1 MDGGPQQMKNSLQNK
16 LFVGL
21 SIAILGI
28 SLIAYGVSFWIA
40 FNLAQKF
47 QDDSLYKAALLVD
60 TYRTPL
66 YEEHVIESM
75 ARDPKRIVIQ
85 PVTPLP
91 SSLPPLLK
99 LPANLLAGFQTV
111 EIDGLKW
118 RVYTY
123 TTILGIKIAV
133 AQKAEVRN
141 IMARNSAL
149 LVLFPLLILIPIL
162 IIVSRQILKA
172 EMSSLRKLAEVVDTQ
187 DEAQLSLLPTNQI
200 PDEVAPFLHAINRL
214 LARINEMNASL
225 RRFISDA
232 AHELRSPLTALSL
245 QAQNIERTGSFAISK
260 ERFVPLKDGLER
272 SRHLL
277 NQLLDLTRQQANV
290 ASVHPVDLAPVALTV
305 IEEIMPIAEAKNI
318 DLGLSQEATVRIDA
332 DKSAIQ
338 LMLRNAVDNAL
349 RYTPNGGEVTVRI
362 GCENGDAILQ
372 VIDNGPGIPEEAL
385 ERVFDPFYRLPNNTQ
400 MGSGLGLAIAKSI
413 ADQFHGSVSLSNRIN
428 GIGLVFSYSQR
439 QSKTS
444 LNGN

>member
-1 MDGGPQQMKNSLQNK
+1 MKNSLQNK

-21 SIAILGI
+21 SLAILGM

-40 FNLAQKF
+40 FNQAQKF
-47 QDDSLYKAALLVD
+47 QDDSLYQVALLVV
-60 TYRTPL
+60 TYPTPL
-66 YEEHVIESM
+66 HEEFVIESM
-75 ARDPKRIVIQ
+75 ARDPKRIVVE
-85 PVTPLP
+85 PVTTSP

-111 EIDGLKW
+111 EIEGLDW
-118 RVYTY
+118 RVYN
-123 TTILGIKIAV
+123 TTFSGNNIAV
-133 AQKAEVRN
+133 AQEARVRN

-149 LVLFPLLILIPIL
+149 IALLPLLILIPIL

-187 DEAQLSLLPTNQI
+187 NEARLSLLPTNEI
-200 PDEVAPFLHAINRL
+200 PDEVAPFLEAINRL
-214 LARINEMNASL
+214 LERINQMNASQ
-225 RRFISDA
+225 RRFIADA

-272 SRHLL
+272 TRHLL
-277 NQLLDLTRQQANV
+277 NQLLDLMRQQANV
-290 ASVHPVDLAPVALTV
+290 ASLHPVDLTTVALTV
-305 IEEIMPIAEAKNI
+305 IEEIMPIADAKNI
-318 DLGLSQEATVRIDA
+318 DLGLSHEATVRIDA

-338 LMLRNAVDNAL
+338 LLMRNAVDNAL

-362 GCENGDAILQ
+362 GRENGNAILQ
-372 VIDNGPGIPEEAL
+372 VIDNGPGIPEAAL

-400 MGSGLGLAIAKSI
+400 MGSGLGLAIARSI
-413 ADQFHGSVSLSNRIN
+413 ADQFHGSVSLRNRTD
-428 GIGLVFSYSQR
+428 GTGLIFSYSQR
-439 QSKTS
+439 QSKTN

>member
-1 MDGGPQQMKNSLQNK
+1 MKNSLQNK

-21 SIAILGI
+21 SIAILGM

-40 FNLAQKF
+40 FNQAQKF
-47 QDDSLYKAALLVD
+47 QDDSLYQVALLVV
-60 TYRTPL
+60 TYPTPL
-66 YEEHVIESM
+66 HEEYVIESM
-75 ARDPKRIVIQ
+75 ARDPKRIVVE
-85 PVTPLP
+85 PVTPSP

-99 LPANLLAGFQTV
+99 LPANLLTGFQTV
-111 EIDGLKW
+111 EIEGLDW
-118 RVYTY
+118 RVYY
-123 TTILGIKIAV
+123 TTFSGNHVAV
-133 AQKAEVRN
+133 AQEARVRN

-149 LVLFPLLILIPIL
+149 LALLPLLILIPIL

-172 EMSSLRKLAEVVDTQ
+172 EMSSLRKLAEVVDAQ
-187 DEAQLSLLPTNQI
+187 YEARLPLLPTNEI
-200 PDEVAPFLHAINRL
+200 PDEVAPFLQAINRL
-214 LARINEMNASL
+214 LERTNQMMASQ
-225 RRFISDA
+225 RRFIADA

-277 NQLLDLTRQQANV
+277 NQLLDLMRQQANV
-290 ASVHPVDLAPVALTV
+290 ASLHPVDLTAAALNV
-305 IEEIMPIAEAKNI
+305 IEEIMPIADAKNI
-318 DLGLSQEATVRIDA
+318 DLGLSQEASVRIDA
-332 DKSAIQ
+332 DRSALQ

-362 GCENGDAILQ
+362 GRENGDAILQ
-372 VIDNGPGIPEEAL
+372 VIDNGPGIPEAAL

-413 ADQFHGSVSLSNRIN
+413 ADQFHGSVSLRNRTD
-428 GIGLVFSYSQR
+428 GTGLIFSYRQR
-439 QSKTS
+439 QSQTT
-444 LNGN
+444 LDGN